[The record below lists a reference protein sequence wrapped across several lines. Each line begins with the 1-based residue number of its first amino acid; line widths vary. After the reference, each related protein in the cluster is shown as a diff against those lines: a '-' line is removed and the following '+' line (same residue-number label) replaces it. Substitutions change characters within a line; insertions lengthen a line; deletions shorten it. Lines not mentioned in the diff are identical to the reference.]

1 MIITRAFQNH
11 QPYLQARQLTA
22 FCCLCSSI
30 GTKSLKKLKQK
41 TIFYLTIDKIIK
53 NQICTF
59 TSYHVFLHEHTLHL
73 IQMSPFR

>member
-30 GTKSLKKLKQK
+30 GTKSLKKMRQK
-41 TIFYLTIDKIIK
+41 TIFILPSIK
-53 NQICTF
+53 LLKTKYVHSQVIMFSCMN
-59 TSYHVFLHEHTLHL
+59 TLC
-73 IQMSPFR
+73 I